1 MICHVVRLLCLCWS
15 AQGEW
20 NRLAD
25 MSDASGLPR
34 PAARAEHVGA
44 WDQQEQVLLIH
55 AGSNLEGDLWSFDAA
70 SATWTRT
77 MNGGSPA
84 ARALHAADWDST
96 NGALWVHGGY
106 NSQTATWFRDVWKLQ
121 SGTWSLEYNDVIAPC
136 GRQAHVAVWISSTSS
151 LWVHGGWTGTKRCSD
166 LWSYNTH
173 ARSWQKLEPLAP
185 GGAPPARSHHV
196 AAWDGAGQT
205 LWMHGGYNDAL
216 LGDFWKL
223 TLDAST
229 LSWAPVSAGGGPT
242 ARSGHAGVWDATG
255 RMFWLHGGNDGVLQR
270 DLWRYDS
277 IGDTWSL
284 IAAHA
289 GPSGRW
295 SHVAAWDGT
304 NQVIYIHGGY
314 NGSVCGDLWSFS
326 VTTTST
332 THTSS
337 LTSTSSSQTSTSSSI
352 SRTNQQQHQ

>member
-15 AQGEW
+15 AKGEW

-84 ARALHAADWDST
+84 SRALHAADWDST
-96 NGALWVHGGY
+96 NGVLWVHGGY

-121 SGTWSLEYNDVIAPC
+121 FGSWSLEYNDDFAPC
-136 GRQAHVAVWISSTSS
+136 ERQAHVAVWISGTSS
-151 LWVHGGWTGTKRCSD
+151 LWVHGGWTGAKRLSD

-196 AAWDGAGQT
+196 AAWDGVGQT

-255 RMFWLHGGNDGVLQR
+255 RMLWLHGGNDGVFQR
-270 DLWRYDS
+270 DLWRYDLV
-277 IGDTWSL
+277 GDTW
-284 IAAHA
+284 
-289 GPSGRW
+289 
-295 SHVAAWDGT
+295 
-304 NQVIYIHGGY
+304 
-314 NGSVCGDLWSFS
+314 
-326 VTTTST
+326 
-332 THTSS
+332 
-337 LTSTSSSQTSTSSSI
+337 
-352 SRTNQQQHQ
+352 